1 MKQQIQTL
9 SRLAQLRGNRVQQML
24 ARVGYQQNLCQ
35 RYRNNIEGLSRLC
48 SYTVP
53 MTTPLQRD
61 NQHRYK
67 ASLHKMIE
75 LQRRELK
82 VAEEGLT
89 RIRGELLAAMRNEKV
104 VAQVLEGKVQEWEQQ
119 LARHEQKIQ
128 DGLASQA
135 WWRAHGL

>member
-1 MKQQIQTL
+1 MKEQIQTL
-9 SRLAQLRGNRVQQML
+9 SRLAQLRGNVVQQML
-24 ARVGYQQNLCQ
+24 GRIGYQQNLCQ

-67 ASLHKMIE
+67 ATLHKMIE
-75 LQRRELK
+75 MQRRELA
-82 VAEEGLT
+82 VAEEGLA
-89 RIRGELLAAMRNEKV
+89 RIREELLAAKRNEKV
-104 VAQVLEGKVQEWEQQ
+104 IAQVLDIKVQEWGQQ

-135 WWRAHGL
+135 WWRAHGI

>member
-1 MKQQIQTL
+1 MKEQIQTL
-9 SRLAQLRGNRVQQML
+9 SRLAQLRSNTVQQML
-24 ARVGYQQNLCQ
+24 ARVGYQQSLCQ

-48 SYTVP
+48 SYTAP

-67 ASLHKMIE
+67 ATLHKMIE
-75 LQRRELK
+75 LQRRELA
-82 VAEEGLT
+82 VAEAGLE
-89 RIRGELLAAMRNEKV
+89 RIREELLAARRSEKV
-104 VAQVLEGKVQEWEQQ
+104 ITQVLDGKVQEWSQE

-135 WWRAHGL
+135 WLRAHEV

>member
-9 SRLAQLRGNRVQQML
+9 SRLARLRGTLVQQLL
-24 ARVGYQQNLCQ
+24 ARVAYQQNLCQ

-48 SYTVP
+48 SYTAP

-67 ASLHKMIE
+67 MTLHKMIE

-82 VAEEGLT
+82 VSEEGLT
-89 RIRGELLAAMRNEKV
+89 RIRGELLAAMRNEQMIV
-104 VAQVLEGKVQEWEQQ
+104 QVLEGKVQEWERQ

>member
-9 SRLAQLRGNRVQQML
+9 SRLARLRGTLVQQLL
-24 ARVGYQQNLCQ
+24 ARVAYQQNLCQ

-48 SYTVP
+48 SYTAP

-67 ASLHKMIE
+67 MTLHKMID

-82 VAEEGLT
+82 VSEEGLT
-89 RIRGELLAAMRNEKV
+89 RIRSELLAAMRNEQMIV
-104 VAQVLEGKVQEWEQQ
+104 QVLEGKVQEWELQ